1 MISLKKRNLLSYI
14 VFNETHCLSEWGY
27 DYKPGYKNINT
38 FNKVLEHVPK
48 IAVTTTVTNKVTKI
62 VLSYCQQIF
71 GSS

>member
-1 MISLKKRNLLSYI
+1 MSHI

-27 DYKPGYKNINT
+27 DYKPGYTNINT

-62 VLSYCQQIF
+62 V
-71 GSS
+71 